1 MANISNHTTCA
12 FSHEN
17 RLTFGPGGCCPGPED
32 PLRWVLDDLL
42 HFYIFFTNLK
52 EFCRVQRKS
61 EDNRNVP
68 FFKKR
73 SEGVHRRE
81 WKIYHSSTLQWEI
94 FEWIYRHIDV
104 NVDELWIYLFNG
116 PMHKRTLQKKI
127 KNWPKYYSI
136 KTQIWHFVANMMK
149 NVWFNFHGPI
159 SFSLRKTNFW
169 SQWIRHWF
177 SSTWAAI

>member
-1 MANISNHTTCA
+1 MRLFPSSRTCRQITGEIAEKTAEIGNWTVCDSVANISKHTTCA

-42 HFYIFFTNLK
+42 HFYIFFFTNLK

-68 FFKKR
+68 FLKKR

-116 PMHKRTLQKKI
+116 PVHKRTLLKKNLKI
-127 KNWPKYYSI
+127 DQNIIQLKHKFDTLLP
-136 KTQIWHFVANMMK
+136 T
-149 NVWFNFHGPI
+149 
-159 SFSLRKTNFW
+159 
-169 SQWIRHWF
+169 
-177 SSTWAAI
+177 